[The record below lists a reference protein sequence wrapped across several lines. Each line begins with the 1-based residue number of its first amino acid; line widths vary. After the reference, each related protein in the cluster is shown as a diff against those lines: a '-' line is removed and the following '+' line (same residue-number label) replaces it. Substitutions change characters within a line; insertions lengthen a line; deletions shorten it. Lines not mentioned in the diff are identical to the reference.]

1 MMFDPV
7 TSTPSG
13 YMTPAQA
20 ANTRS
25 MIDLYNAANYLRQQ
39 SQEPIQRG
47 AAGAGLPLGALARVV
62 QGLVGG
68 YESRTADKKYQDWMN
83 AKASGYSSFPG
94 TSSSGSGAPSSTP
107 YAPSGTSMA
116 PTDSRWAGGTPPL
129 GWSPGTPTVPGST
142 ITPEQDT
149 MNRVIAMGPPK
160 PPPVVAAAAPVL
172 PYSE

>member
-7 TSTPSG
+7 TSTPTG

-47 AAGAGLPLGALARVV
+47 AAGAALPLGALSRVV

-94 TSSSGSGAPSSTP
+94 TSSSGSGAPSPSYT
-107 YAPSGTSMA
+107 PSGTSMA
-116 PTDSRWAGGTPPL
+116 PTDGRWDVGTAALP
-129 GWSPGTPTVPGST
+129 WSPGTPTAGSA
-142 ITPEQDT
+142 TPEQV
-149 MNRVIAMGPPK
+149 MMSRAIAAGPPQV
-160 PPPVVAAAAPVL
+160 PVAPRVAAAMPVL